1 MIGQKGLLRGPTT
14 FMVLSVIIVNYNVK
28 FFLEQCLYSVER
40 SLLQLAPPGETEVL
54 VVDNH
59 STDGSVEY
67 CKERFPRVHFIVN
80 TENKGFSAANN
91 QALKLATGRYIL
103 FLNPDTI
110 LSEDCCRTCISF
122 LSSTPGAGA
131 AGVRMIDGQ
140 GRFLRESR
148 RGFPS
153 AWVAFSKL
161 SGLTALFPR
170 SRIFSGY
177 YLGHLPATQNHPS
190 PVLSG
195 ACFCVSREVL
205 DRVGNFDPQ
214 FFMYAEDIDLSYRI
228 EKAGYTNYYIAD
240 TTILHFKGESTRK
253 DIRYTRIFYKAMS
266 QFRKKH
272 TTGGIP
278 ALLNVF
284 VTAGIWLRAGI
295 TAIANGLHP
304 ASGPSSGSPAS
315 HPANGSQQQPRPL
328 NTWLTGDPAA
338 IRQLTAILSNPG
350 SRKFLPGPEQ
360 AEEIILCQGD
370 AFLFKDCLDTLQQDH
385 GRVSYKI
392 HAAGSGSLVGSHSQV
407 DLPVLKS
414 P

>member
-1 MIGQKGLLRGPTT
+1 
-14 FMVLSVIIVNYNVK
+14 MVLSVIIVNYNVK

-40 SLLQLAPPGETEVL
+40 SLQQLAPSGETEIL

-67 CKERFPRVHFIVN
+67 CKERFPRVRFIVN

-91 QALKLATGRYIL
+91 QALKIATGRYIL

-110 LSEDCCRTCISF
+110 LSEDCCTTCISF

-153 AWVAFSKL
+153 AWVGFSRL

-177 YLGHLPATQNHPS
+177 YLGHLPATENHPS

-195 ACFCVSREVL
+195 ACFWVSREVL
-205 DRVGNFDPQ
+205 DRAGNFDEQ

-228 EKAGYTNYYIAD
+228 EKAGFTNYYIAD

-278 ALLNVF
+278 ALLNGF

-295 TAIANGLHP
+295 TAIANGLRP
-304 ASGPSSGSPAS
+304 ASAPSSGPHSS
-315 HPANGSQQQPRPL
+315 LL

-338 IRQLTAILSNPG
+338 IRQLTAILSTSG
-350 SRKFLPGPEQ
+350 SRKLLPGPEQ
-360 AEEIILCQGD
+360 AEEIILCQGN
-370 AFLFKDCLDTLQQDH
+370 AFSFRDCLDTLQRDH

-407 DLPVLKS
+407 DLPILKS